1 MFSRLLPRLLEIIYE
16 INERFL
22 GEVSTKFPGDNELLS
37 RVSLIEGG
45 HHPHIRMAYVALV
58 GSFSVNGVAQL
69 HTDLLKEGLFSDFQ
83 KIWPTKF
90 NNKTNGVTPRRWL
103 SHCNPLL
110 RDLITDAIGDKWQFD
125 FQEIAGLA
133 AFADDKEFQQ
143 RWIDVKRSNKE
154 RLADLLQTTT
164 GFSVDTSALFDVQ
177 VKRIHEYKRQLM
189 NVLHVIHLYDQILR
203 GETIQPRV
211 VIIGGKAAPGYHVAK
226 LIIKLIN
233 NVASVIN
240 NDPTAK
246 GKLQLIFFPN
256 YRVSSM
262 EVICPATELSEQI
275 STAGKEASGT
285 GNMKFMMN
293 GALTIGTFDGA
304 NIEIREKAGAENF
317 FLFGLEKHE
326 IDAARASYNPNA
338 LIDQTDE
345 LKRIFHHLESG
356 RFSASEPG
364 IFDLLIQGLRNA
376 GDQWMTVADLK
387 SFIDAQKN
395 VGEVYQDVE
404 TWNRMSIHNSASSGW
419 FSSDRTIRQYADE
432 IWHV

>member
-1 MFSRLLPRLLEIIYE
+1 
-16 INERFL
+16 
-22 GEVSTKFPGDNELLS
+22 
-37 RVSLIEGG
+37 
-45 HHPHIRMAYVALV
+45 
-58 GSFSVNGVAQL
+58 
-69 HTDLLKEGLFSDFQ
+69 
-83 KIWPTKF
+83 
-90 NNKTNGVTPRRWL
+90 
-103 SHCNPLL
+103 
-110 RDLITDAIGDKWQFD
+110 
-125 FQEIAGLA
+125 
-133 AFADDKEFQQ
+133 
-143 RWIDVKRSNKE
+143 
-154 RLADLLQTTT
+154 
-164 GFSVDTSALFDVQ
+164 
-177 VKRIHEYKRQLM
+177 
-189 NVLHVIHLYDQILR
+189 
-203 GETIQPRV
+203 
-211 VIIGGKAAPGYHVAK
+211 
-226 LIIKLIN
+226 
-233 NVASVIN
+233 
-240 NDPTAK
+240 
-246 GKLQLIFFPN
+246 
-256 YRVSSM
+256 
-262 EVICPATELSEQI
+262 
-275 STAGKEASGT
+275 
-285 GNMKFMMN
+285 MKFMMN